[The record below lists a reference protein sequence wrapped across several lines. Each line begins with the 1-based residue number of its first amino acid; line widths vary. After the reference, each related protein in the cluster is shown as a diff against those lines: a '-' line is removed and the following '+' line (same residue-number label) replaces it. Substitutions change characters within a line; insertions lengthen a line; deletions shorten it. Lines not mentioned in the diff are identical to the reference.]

1 MPASPSA
8 ADTDLSDDALWK
20 LEVVLRVFPVS
31 RSEWFAGV
39 KAGRYPAPVKL
50 SKKLRAYRPRD
61 IRALI
66 RSY

>member
-1 MPASPSA
+1 MPATPSA
-8 ADTDLSDDALWK
+8 EDTDLSDDALWK